1 VALPSEA
8 QGPMGANSSGQG
20 GYQAPNNP
28 APVSGPGAMSQRT
41 DGQPLQQLANAKY
54 GEQKNFQQIQQ
65 GAPMA
70 AGISPGAGP
79 SPSAFAGAAG
89 GAGSSVVPFG
99 APTQKPGEPVT
110 SGANRGPG
118 PGLDS
123 LNLTPSTN
131 KQDFVALRPAL
142 PMLQFLA
149 NLPGAHPGSQQ
160 FVRFLQSGGLPSNP
174 QGQLPANV
182 PNPALFAP
190 QGAQTGAPQGGGQS
204 GNGQ

>member
-1 VALPSEA
+1 MALPTEA
-8 QGPMGANSSGQG
+8 QGPMNAATSGGPG

-28 APVSGPGAMSQRT
+28 APVSGPGAMSRRT
-41 DGQPLQQLANAKY
+41 DQPIQQLGNAKY

-70 AGISPGAGP
+70 AGQQPGGGP
-79 SPSAFAGAAG
+79 PPSAFRAAAGGAAG
-89 GAGSSVVPFG
+89 GVTPFS
-99 APTQKPGEPVT
+99 APTQRPGEPVT
-110 SGANRGPG
+110 SGAPRGAGPG
-118 PGLDS
+118 QEALD
-123 LNLTPSTN
+123 LTPSTN
-131 KQDFVALRPAL
+131 KQDFTALRPAL

-182 PNPALFAP
+182 PNPQIFQQP
-190 QGAQTGAPQGGGQS
+190 GQGAPSGTGQ
-204 GNGQ
+204 

>member
-1 VALPSEA
+1 MALPTEA
-8 QGPMGANSSGQG
+8 QGPMGASSSGQG

-28 APVSGPGAMSQRT
+28 APVSGPGALSQRT
-41 DGQPLQQLANAKY
+41 DQPIRQLGNAKY

-70 AGISPGAGP
+70 GGPGIPTGP
-79 SPSAFAGAAG
+79 SPSAFASAAG
-89 GAGSSVVPFG
+89 GGAASAVTPFS
-99 APTQKPGEPVT
+99 APTQRSGEPVT
-110 SGANRGPG
+110 SGADRGPG
-118 PGLDS
+118 PGSDS
-123 LNLTPSTN
+123 LSLTPSTN
-131 KQDFVALRPAL
+131 KQDFTALRPAL

-160 FVRFLQSGGLPSNP
+160 FVRFLQSGGLPSQS

-182 PNPALFAP
+182 PNPALFQP
-190 QGAQTGAPQGGGQS
+190 PQTGGAQS

>member
-1 VALPSEA
+1 MALPTEA
-8 QGPMGANSSGQG
+8 QGPMGNGGAQG

-41 DGQPLQQLANAKY
+41 DGGPQAIQSLANAKY
-54 GEQKNFQQIQQ
+54 GEQKNFRQIQQ

-70 AGISPGAGP
+70 GGPGIPGGP
-79 SPSAFAGAAG
+79 PPSAFAGAAG
-89 GAGSSVVPFG
+89 GAGSGVVPFG
-99 APTQKPGEPVT
+99 APTQRPGEPVT
-110 SGANRGPG
+110 AGAPRGAGPG
-118 PGLDS
+118 TDA

-131 KQDFVALRPAL
+131 KQDFTALRPAL

-160 FVRFLQSGGLPSNP
+160 FVRYLQSGGLPSNP

-182 PNPALFAP
+182 PNPQIFQP
-190 QGAQTGAPQGGGQS
+190 SSQQPQQQGAPS